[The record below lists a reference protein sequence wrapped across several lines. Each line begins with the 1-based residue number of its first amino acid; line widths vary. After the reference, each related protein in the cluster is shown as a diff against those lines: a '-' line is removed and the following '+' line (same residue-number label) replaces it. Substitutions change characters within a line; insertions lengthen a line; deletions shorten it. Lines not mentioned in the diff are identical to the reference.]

1 MKIDKEKLMELSKKS
16 DGELW
21 SAIGEI
27 AARHG
32 YSLPKASPPKAEM
45 DKIRAIMGNA
55 DKINMR
61 DAMRI
66 LQEYKRRG

>member
-1 MKIDKEKLMELSKKS
+1 MKIDKEKLMELSSKS
-16 DGELW
+16 DEELW
-21 SAIGEI
+21 GAIGEI
-27 AARHG
+27 AAKHG
-32 YSLPKASPPKAEM
+32 YTLPKSTPGKAEM

-61 DAMRI
+61 EAIRI